1 MFSTQKKLSEQC
13 HFNIDQSQCQ
23 IGNILPVEQYYTLI
37 LTALTFITP
46 VVVLVCAYCGLV
58 KQVIYMEENMEKI
71 GLGKGSR
78 KNGSTTTNHIDNIVM
93 GVLFYFLGTHIG
105 TSLKDPLSW
114 CSPIGGN
121 TLECIIWSLVD
132 KN

>member
-1 MFSTQKKLSEQC
+1 MFFTQKKLSEQC

-93 GVLFYFLGTHIG
+93 SVLFEFLTILRTHVDTTFKG
-105 TSLKDPLSW
+105 PLSW
-114 CSPIGGN
+114 CTRESN
-121 TLECIIWSLVD
+121 F
-132 KN
+132 